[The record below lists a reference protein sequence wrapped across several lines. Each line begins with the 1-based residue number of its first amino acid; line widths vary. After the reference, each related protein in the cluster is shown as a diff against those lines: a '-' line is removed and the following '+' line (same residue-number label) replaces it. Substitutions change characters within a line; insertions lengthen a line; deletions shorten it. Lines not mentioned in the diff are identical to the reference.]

1 MFFLIILLEVPGESH
16 PQTGLAK
23 LKSGIDLIRLVIEVV
38 LLSGCESNIGEGHG
52 RKFTCTMP

>member
-38 LLSGCESNIGEGHG
+38 PLSTVAENTILVKVMEGSIL
-52 RKFTCTMP
+52 